1 MSYVEEDTYSETV
14 CLVAVTSNIFIYIF
28 THTHTHSERE
38 RERERER
45 PFLQLRQCA

>member
-38 RERERER
+38 RERETFFTVETV
-45 PFLQLRQCA
+45 CVIG